1 MSAPSIR
8 GQRGG
13 NSTRVGRATQSIP
26 PRGRGGPRGQPKSAP
41 AGRGR
46 GRGGPS
52 ANASAASGDG
62 LLQRLRAGTVKRGSD
77 NGTTTPTRGE
87 LNINTVSW
95 KMIREAG
102 ILKVE
107 QVGEGQ
113 ARHLSHQMFE
123 DEAADADF
131 CRKHSIRRD
140 LKTRHHQ
147 VHERLRLRLQ
157 TIEIS

>member
-52 ANASAASGDG
+52 ATASATSGDG

-87 LNINTVSW
+87 LVIDTVFW
-95 KMIREAG
+95 KTIWDKG
-102 ILKVE
+102 ILRVA

-113 ARHLSHQMFE
+113 ARRLSHQMFE
-123 DEAADADF
+123 DGDVDAGS
-131 CRKHSIRRD
+131 CRKHSTHRD
-140 LKTRHHQ
+140 LKIRHHQ

-157 TIEIS
+157 TIAIS